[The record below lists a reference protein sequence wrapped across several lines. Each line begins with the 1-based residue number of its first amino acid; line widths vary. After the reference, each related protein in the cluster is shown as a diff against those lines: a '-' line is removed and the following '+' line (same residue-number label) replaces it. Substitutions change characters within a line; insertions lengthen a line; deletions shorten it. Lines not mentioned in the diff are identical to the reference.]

1 MGQCRPWLRL
11 LGTSRGFDCT
21 HDSGVTVVAVH
32 PILLYPDPTLKGLS
46 QPVSLSEPRLGDI
59 LQDML
64 DTLEA
69 SPGVALAAP
78 QIGHLLNIIVVD
90 VSRKKG
96 ETGHGLVV
104 LLNPRIVEQDQS
116 RTIREGCLSVPDY
129 TGNVLRYERTIVE
142 GLTPDGKILV
152 LAASGLE
159 ALAFQHEVDHL
170 QGLLFLDRIDSLST
184 DLFRRRKGRS

>member
-1 MGQCRPWLRL
+1 MPQCWPWSRL
-11 LGTSRGFDCT
+11 LRGSHRFDDP
-21 HDSGVTVVAVH
+21 HDIGVTVVAVR
-32 PILLYPDPTLKGLS
+32 PILLYPNPTLKGLS
-46 QPVSLSEPRLGDI
+46 QPVSLNEQGLGDI

-64 DTLEA
+64 DTLRA

-96 ETGHGLVV
+96 ETGHGLIV
-104 LLNPRIVEQDQS
+104 LLNPRIVEQDQV

-129 TGNVLRYERTIVE
+129 TGNVLRYERTVVE

-170 QGLLFLDRIDSLST
+170 QGLLFLDRIDSLRT
-184 DLFRRRKGRS
+184 DLFRRKGTL